1 MMNLKKSPVL
11 IFFLLA
17 GFLHTGCSY
26 FGKEDERKVIV
37 RVNDSYLYEGDIN
50 ALINENTSEE
60 DSTIIVSNYITR
72 WATQQLLIDRAQ
84 LNLPESQLMEF
95 RDLIE
100 NYKNELYTSAYKDA
114 VVGRKLDSS
123 LTLKEKTAYFEENK
137 GNFKLTEDLLKLRYV
152 NLQENNTN
160 IDEIK
165 SYLIRFN
172 DKDKQELD
180 NLSLQFKNYSLNDS
194 VWVKLKTVYDKIPT
208 LSAAH
213 RGKLL
218 NKSNFLQVEDSLDV
232 YLIYVKDVLE
242 RGQDAP
248 FEYAEATIEKILLNK
263 QKLNLIKELEKDITK
278 DAIKNEQFEI
288 YN

>member
-1 MMNLKKSPVL
+1 MILKISPVF
-11 IFFLLA
+11 ICFLLA
-17 GFLHTGCSY
+17 GFMLASCSY
-26 FGKEDERKVIV
+26 LEKEEDRTVIV
-37 RVNDSYLYEGDIN
+37 RVNDAYLYEEDIN
-50 ALINENTSEE
+50 ALINENTSQE
-60 DSTIIVSNYITR
+60 DSAIIVSNYINR

-84 LNLPESQLMEF
+84 LNLPESQQREF

-114 VVGRKLDSS
+114 VVSRELDSTVP
-123 LTLKEKTAYFEENK
+123 LEEMEAYFEENK

-152 NLQENNTN
+152 SLAENNTN
-160 IDEIK
+160 INEIK
-165 SYLIRFN
+165 SYLTSFDEEDIE
-172 DKDKQELD
+172 ELD
-180 NLSLQFKNYSLNDS
+180 KISLQFKNYSFNDS
-194 VWVKLKTVYDKIPT
+194 VWVKLKTVYDKIPALT
-208 LSAAH
+208 LDH
-213 RGKLL
+213 RDKLL
-218 NKSNFLQVEDSLDV
+218 NKSNFLQVEDSLGV

-248 FEYAEATIEKILLNK
+248 FEYAEPTIEKILLNK

>member
-1 MMNLKKSPVL
+1 MKISPVF

-17 GFLHTGCSY
+17 GFMLAGCSY
-26 FGKEDERKVIV
+26 FEKEEDRIVIV
-37 RVNDSYLYEGDIN
+37 RVNDAYLYEEDIN
-50 ALINENTSEE
+50 ALINENTSPE
-60 DSTIIVSNYITR
+60 DSAIIVSNYINR

-84 LNLPESQLMEF
+84 LNLPESQQREF

-114 VVGRKLDSS
+114 VVSRELDSTVP
-123 LTLKEKTAYFEENK
+123 LEEMEAYFEENK

-152 NLQENNTN
+152 SLAENNTN
-160 IDEIK
+160 INEIK
-165 SYLIRFN
+165 SYLTSFEEE
-172 DKDKQELD
+172 DKEEL
-180 NLSLQFKNYSLNDS
+180 NKISLQFKNYSFNDS
-194 VWVKLKTVYDKIPT
+194 VWVKLKTVYDKIPALT
-208 LSAAH
+208 LDH
-213 RGKLL
+213 RDKLL
-218 NKSNFLQVEDSLDV
+218 NKSNFLQVEDSLGV
-232 YLIYVKDVLE
+232 YLIYVRDVLE

-248 FEYAEATIEKILLNK
+248 FEYAEPTIEKILLNK

>member
-1 MMNLKKSPVL
+1 MILKISPVF

-17 GFLHTGCSY
+17 GFMLAGCSY
-26 FGKEDERKVIV
+26 FEKEEDRTVIV
-37 RVNDSYLYEGDIN
+37 RVNDAYLYEEDIN
-50 ALINENTSEE
+50 ALINENTSTE
-60 DSTIIVSNYITR
+60 DSAIIVSNYINR

-84 LNLPESQLMEF
+84 LNLPESQQREF

-114 VVGRKLDSS
+114 VVSRELDSTVP
-123 LTLKEKTAYFEENK
+123 LEEMEAYFEENK

-152 NLQENNTN
+152 SLAENNTN
-160 IDEIK
+160 INEIK
-165 SYLIRFN
+165 SYLTSFEEE
-172 DKDKQELD
+172 DKEELD
-180 NLSLQFKNYSLNDS
+180 KISLQFKNYSFNDS
-194 VWVKLKTVYDKIPT
+194 VWVKLKTVYDKIPALT
-208 LSAAH
+208 LDH
-213 RGKLL
+213 RDKLL
-218 NKSNFLQVEDSLDV
+218 NKSNFLQVEDSLGV
-232 YLIYVKDVLE
+232 YLIYVRDVLE

-248 FEYAEATIEKILLNK
+248 FEYAEPTIEKILLNK

>member
-1 MMNLKKSPVL
+1 MILKISPVF

-17 GFLHTGCSY
+17 GFMLAGCSY
-26 FGKEDERKVIV
+26 FEKEEDRIVIV
-37 RVNDSYLYEGDIN
+37 RVNDAYLYEEDIN
-50 ALINENTSEE
+50 ALINENTSPE
-60 DSTIIVSNYITR
+60 DSAIIVSNYINR

-84 LNLPESQLMEF
+84 LNLPESQQREF

-114 VVGRKLDSS
+114 VVSRELDSTVP
-123 LTLKEKTAYFEENK
+123 LEEMEAYFEENK

-152 NLQENNTN
+152 SLAENNTN
-160 IDEIK
+160 INEIK
-165 SYLIRFN
+165 SYLTSFEEE
-172 DKDKQELD
+172 DKEELD
-180 NLSLQFKNYSLNDS
+180 KISLQFKNYSFNDS
-194 VWVKLKTVYDKIPT
+194 VWVKLKTVYNKISALT
-208 LSAAH
+208 LDH
-213 RGKLL
+213 RDKLL
-218 NKSNFLQVEDSLDV
+218 NKSNFLQVEDSLGV
-232 YLIYVKDVLE
+232 YLIYVRDVLE

-248 FEYAEATIEKILLNK
+248 FEYAEPTIEKILLNK

>member
-1 MMNLKKSPVL
+1 MILKISPVF

-17 GFLHTGCSY
+17 GFMLAGCSY
-26 FGKEDERKVIV
+26 FEKEEDRIVIV
-37 RVNDSYLYEGDIN
+37 RVNDAYLYEEDIN
-50 ALINENTSEE
+50 ALINENTSPE
-60 DSTIIVSNYITR
+60 DSAIIVSNYINR

-84 LNLPESQLMEF
+84 LNLPESQQREF

-114 VVGRKLDSS
+114 VVSRELDSTVP
-123 LTLKEKTAYFEENK
+123 LEEMEAYFEENK

-152 NLQENNTN
+152 SLAENNTN
-160 IDEIK
+160 INEIK
-165 SYLIRFN
+165 SYLTSFEEE
-172 DKDKQELD
+172 DKEEL
-180 NLSLQFKNYSLNDS
+180 NKISLQFKNYSFNDS
-194 VWVKLKTVYDKIPT
+194 VWVKLKTVYDKIPALT
-208 LSAAH
+208 LDH
-213 RGKLL
+213 RDKLL
-218 NKSNFLQVEDSLDV
+218 NKSNFLQVEDSLGV
-232 YLIYVKDVLE
+232 YLIYVRDVLE

-248 FEYAEATIEKILLNK
+248 FEYAEPTIEKILLNK

>member
-1 MMNLKKSPVL
+1 MILKISPVF

-17 GFLHTGCSY
+17 GFMLAGCSY
-26 FGKEDERKVIV
+26 FEKEEDRIVIV
-37 RVNDSYLYEGDIN
+37 RVNDAYLYEEDIN
-50 ALINENTSEE
+50 ALINENTSPE
-60 DSTIIVSNYITR
+60 DSAIIVSNYINR

-84 LNLPESQLMEF
+84 LNLPESQQREF

-114 VVGRKLDSS
+114 VVSRELDSTVP
-123 LTLKEKTAYFEENK
+123 LEEMEAYFEENK

-152 NLQENNTN
+152 SLAENNTN
-160 IDEIK
+160 INEIK
-165 SYLIRFN
+165 SYLTSFEEE
-172 DKDKQELD
+172 DKEELD
-180 NLSLQFKNYSLNDS
+180 KISLQFKNYSFNDS
-194 VWVKLKTVYDKIPT
+194 VWVKLKTVYNKIPALT
-208 LSAAH
+208 LDH
-213 RGKLL
+213 RDKLL
-218 NKSNFLQVEDSLDV
+218 NKSNFLQVEDSLGV
-232 YLIYVKDVLE
+232 YLIYVRDVLE

-248 FEYAEATIEKILLNK
+248 FEYAEPTIEKILLNK

>member
-1 MMNLKKSPVL
+1 M
-11 IFFLLA
+11 LA
-17 GFLHTGCSY
+17 GFMLAGCSY
-26 FGKEDERKVIV
+26 LEKEEDRTVIV
-37 RVNDSYLYEGDIN
+37 RVNDAYLYEEDIN
-50 ALINENTSEE
+50 ALINENTSPE
-60 DSTIIVSNYITR
+60 DSAIIVSNYINR

-84 LNLPESQLMEF
+84 LNLPESQQKEF

-114 VVGRKLDSS
+114 VVSRQLDS
-123 LTLKEKTAYFEENK
+123 TVPVEEMEAYFEENK

-152 NLQENNTN
+152 SLAENNTN
-160 IDEIK
+160 INEIK
-165 SYLIRFN
+165 SYLTSFDEEDIE
-172 DKDKQELD
+172 ELD
-180 NLSLQFKNYSLNDS
+180 KISLQFKNYSFNDS
-194 VWVKLKTVYDKIPT
+194 VWVKLKTVYDKIPALT
-208 LSAAH
+208 LDH
-213 RGKLL
+213 RDKLL
-218 NKSNFLQVEDSLDV
+218 NKSNFLQVEDSLGV

-248 FEYAEATIEKILLNK
+248 FEYAEPTIEKILLNK

>member
-1 MMNLKKSPVL
+1 MILKISPVF
-11 IFFLLA
+11 ICFLLA
-17 GFLHTGCSY
+17 GFMLAGCSY
-26 FGKEDERKVIV
+26 LEKEEDRTVIV
-37 RVNDSYLYEGDIN
+37 RVNDAYLYEEDIN
-50 ALINENTSEE
+50 ALINENTSQE
-60 DSTIIVSNYITR
+60 DSAIIVSNYINR

-84 LNLPESQLMEF
+84 LNLPESQQREF

-114 VVGRKLDSS
+114 VVSRQLDS
-123 LTLKEKTAYFEENK
+123 TVPKEEMEAYFEENK

-152 NLQENNTN
+152 SLAENNTN
-160 IDEIK
+160 INEIK
-165 SYLIRFN
+165 SYLTSF
-172 DKDKQELD
+172 DEEDKQELD
-180 NLSLQFKNYSLNDS
+180 KLSLQFKNYSFNDS
-194 VWVKLKTVYDKIPT
+194 VWVKLKTVYDKIPALT
-208 LSAAH
+208 IDH

-218 NKSNFLQVEDSLDV
+218 NKSNFLQVEDSLGV

-248 FEYAEATIEKILLNK
+248 FEYAEPTIEKILLNK

>member
-1 MMNLKKSPVL
+1 MKISPVF

-17 GFLHTGCSY
+17 GFMLAGCSY
-26 FGKEDERKVIV
+26 FEKEEDRIVIV
-37 RVNDSYLYEGDIN
+37 RVNDAYLYEEDIN
-50 ALINENTSEE
+50 ALINENTSPE
-60 DSTIIVSNYITR
+60 DSAIIVSNYINR

-84 LNLPESQLMEF
+84 LNLPESQQREF

-114 VVGRKLDSS
+114 VVSRELDSTVP
-123 LTLKEKTAYFEENK
+123 LEEMEAYFEENK

-152 NLQENNTN
+152 SLAENNTN
-160 IDEIK
+160 INEIK
-165 SYLIRFN
+165 SYLTSFEEE
-172 DKDKQELD
+172 DKEELD
-180 NLSLQFKNYSLNDS
+180 KISLQFKNYSFNDS
-194 VWVKLKTVYDKIPT
+194 VWVKLKTVYNKIPALT
-208 LSAAH
+208 LDH
-213 RGKLL
+213 RDKLL
-218 NKSNFLQVEDSLDV
+218 NKSNFLQVEDSLGV
-232 YLIYVKDVLE
+232 YLIYVRDVLE

-248 FEYAEATIEKILLNK
+248 FEYAEPTIEKILLNK

>member
-1 MMNLKKSPVL
+1 MNLKKLPVF

-17 GFLHTGCSY
+17 GFILSGCT
-26 FGKEDERKVIV
+26 FFEKEEERKVMV
-37 RVNDSYLYEGDIN
+37 RVNDSYLYEEDIN
-50 ALINENTSEE
+50 ALINQNTSEE

-84 LNLPESQLMEF
+84 LNLPESQQKEF

-114 VVGRKLDSS
+114 VVGRKLDSV
-123 LTLKEKTAYFEENK
+123 LTDEEKMAYFEENK

-152 NLQENNTN
+152 NLEENNTN

-165 SYLIRFN
+165 SYLTRFN
-172 DKDKQELD
+172 DKDKKELD

-194 VWVKLKTVYDKIPT
+194 VWVKLKTVYDKIPA
-208 LSAAH
+208 LSSSH
-213 RGKLL
+213 RDKLL
-218 NKSNFLQVEDSLDV
+218 NKSNFLQVKDSLDV
-232 YLIYVKDVLE
+232 YLIYINDVLE
-242 RGQDAP
+242 HGEDAP
-248 FEYAEATIEKILLNK
+248 FEYAEPTIEKILLNK
-263 QKLNLIKELEKDITK
+263 RKLNLIKELEKDITK